1 MPQLCVFR
9 RFGQRERELCRF
21 AAREFAALG
30 SVALAGERI
39 AVARTLVQ
47 AVNAVLRQDT
57 PPGSRVVEIQ
67 HRVLRREADLHPR
80 LARLV
85 DGERVV
91 RLQLR
96 RGFIAYRD
104 RDGLRLRIRVQ
115 RNVHAL
121 RCDRFA
127 VDCQRVAACVR
138 LHSQRQRL
146 RRGGHGDGVVR
157 HAARKARAA
166 VKRHGI
172 AAARNAQVFQAERAH
187 DIHCIVGV
195 VHHTIDR
202 RAHAHRQSI
211 AAAAAGEQ
219 GVWQPLAVF
228 RRGIVFRY
236 DDHKLRL
243 CALCHG
249 IVTHRA
255 GIRAVR
261 LPDGDAAVR
270 VRHGDGIAVYG
281 RGKFPIQRQR
291 DAFVRIH
298 ACAEAEAR
306 QPVRR
311 LHGDRVLMDLTAAC
325 IYGKSRCGMVD
336 PILRRRV
343 GVIPHRERKRV
354 MTAAGCA
361 RVFVARRVR
370 DGHRYAASR
379 FEEDRPRRRVCRAAY
394 HAQRQHQRGKYA
406 AKAQFFQ

>member
-9 RFGQRERELCRF
+9 RFGQLKREQRSLPARER
-21 AAREFAALG
+21 AALRNIP
-30 SVALAGERI
+30 LAGERI
-39 AVARTLVQ
+39 AVARALVQ

-57 PPGSRVVEIQ
+57 PPGGRVVEIQ
-67 HRVLRREADLHPR
+67 HRVLRRQADLHPR
-80 LARLV
+80 LSRLV

-96 RGFIAYRD
+96 RVLVAHAD
-104 RDGLRLRIRVQ
+104 RNSLRLRIRVQ
-115 RNVHAL
+115 RNVYAL
-121 RCDRFA
+121 RRDRIT
-127 VDCQRVAACVR
+127 VDCQRVAACVL
-138 LHSQRQRL
+138 LHCQRQRL

-187 DIHCIVGV
+187 HVHRVICIVLHV
-195 VHHTIDR
+195 ADR
-202 RAHAHRQSI
+202 LAHAHRQSV

-249 IVTHRA
+249 IVAHRA

-291 DAFVRIH
+291 DAFVRVH

-325 IYGKSRCGMVD
+325 IYGKSRRGMVD
-336 PILRRRV
+336 LVLRRRV

-354 MTAAGCA
+354 ISAAARA
-361 RVFVARRVR
+361 RVFLALRVR
-370 DGHRYAASR
+370 DGHRHAASR
-379 FEEDRPRRRVCRAAY
+379 FEEDRSHLRVRRAARQ
-394 HAQRQHQRGKYA
+394 AQRQQQRGKYA
-406 AKAQFFQ
+406 AKTKFFQ